1 MIVSNENILL
11 KNEYEKKIADSFSS
25 NTMGICSGGNGGG
38 NCGGGSCTCS
48 NCNCKCVP
56 GGSVIDAYLKK

>member
-1 MIVSNENILL
+1 MIIANENKML
-11 KNEYEKKIADSFSS
+11 KSEYDKKIADGFAV
-25 NTMGICSGGNGGG
+25 NTMGICGGGNGGG

-56 GGSVIDAYLKK
+56 GGSAIDAYSKK